1 MTKMSIDEPTLR
13 QIMDYYGIG
22 SHDVFAKSFDEVV
35 LPCVTEKTYLTP

>member
-22 SHDVFAKSFDEVV
+22 SHDVFAKYVKSLGIEHKD
-35 LPCVTEKTYLTP
+35 TA